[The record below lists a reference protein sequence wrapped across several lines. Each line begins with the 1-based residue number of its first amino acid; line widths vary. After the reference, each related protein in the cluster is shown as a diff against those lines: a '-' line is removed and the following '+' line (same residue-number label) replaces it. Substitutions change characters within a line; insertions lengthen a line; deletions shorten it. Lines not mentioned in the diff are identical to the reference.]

1 MTAALLFLLAPLIA
15 GVPGASPPQECFGDD
30 FYFAS
35 GKARDL
41 TKAFACYQASRD
53 WIMVAIMQLNGEG
66 TPVDVAAARATI
78 ANDKGESGGD
88 FDALDA
94 IIKKREANPT
104 ATYPRVD
111 FCRDVAVMYSS
122 RDGCRAREERKKSSK
137 ADAELDKVGRTLG
150 SGARAAF
157 DLARAAHGKFV
168 GAEGM
173 RTYYDYIEGAA
184 RSEMATIQEARVR
197 RNFTATIKRLIEGP
211 VGKLAG
217 RRSFADA
224 DKELNAVY
232 TAELTEYVKDNEEA
246 AVAAEQRKDADVA
259 AEHRQNNVDY
269 KEKARAA
276 QHAWV
281 RYRDAMGELAAARWP
296 ESRDAREQARAL
308 VTEDRIREL
317 RGK

>member
-1 MTAALLFLLAPLIA
+1 MTATVLLALAPFIVGLT
-15 GVPGASPPQECFGDD
+15 GASPPQDCEGDD

-41 TKAFACYQASRD
+41 DKAFACYRASEN
-53 WIMVAIMQLNGEG
+53 WLMVAIMQLNGEG
-66 TPVDVAAARATI
+66 TPVDVAAARASFAKETS
-78 ANDKGESGGD
+78 ESGGNY
-88 FDALDA
+88 DALDA

-111 FCRDVAVMYSS
+111 YCRDVAVTTHSW
-122 RDGCRAREERKKSSK
+122 DTCRARDESKKTSK
-137 ADAELDKVGRTLG
+137 ADAELEKVGRGL
-150 SGARAAF
+150 ARGVRPAF
-157 DLARAAHGKFV
+157 DRARSAYDKFV

-173 RTYYDYIEGAA
+173 RTYYEYIEGTM
-184 RSEMATIQEARVR
+184 RNSESMVQEARVR
-197 RNFTATIKRLIEGP
+197 RNFMVTIKRVIAGP
-211 VGKLAG
+211 AGKLAG

-232 TAELTEYVKDNEEA
+232 NANLIEYVKYNEET
-246 AVAAEQRKDADVA
+246 AVDAEQRKQPDIA
-259 AEHRQNNVDY
+259 AEHRQYNVDY

-276 QHAWV
+276 QHEWV
-281 RYRDAMGELAAARWP
+281 RYRDAVGELAAARWP
-296 ESRDAREQARAL
+296 DSRDAGEQARAL

>member
-1 MTAALLFLLAPLIA
+1 MTAALLFLLAPVIVGTPA
-15 GVPGASPPQECFGDD
+15 ASPSQECFGDD

-35 GKARDL
+35 GAARDL
-41 TKAFACYQASRD
+41 PKAFACYQASHE
-53 WIMVAIMQLNGEG
+53 WVMVAIMQLNGEG
-66 TPVDVAAARATI
+66 TPVDVAAARASI

-104 ATYPRVD
+104 GAYPRVD
-111 FCRDVAVMYSS
+111 FCRDVATMYSS
-122 RDGCRAREERKKSSK
+122 RDACRDRQERKKTSK
-137 ADAELDKVGRTLG
+137 ADAELEKVGRTLG
-150 SGARAAF
+150 SAARAAF
-157 DLARAAHGKFV
+157 DRARAAHGKFV

-184 RSEMATIQEARVR
+184 RNGMAMVQEARVR
-197 RNFTATIKRLIEGP
+197 RNFMTTIKRLIAGP
-211 VGKLAG
+211 AGKLAG

-232 TAELTEYVKDNEEA
+232 NANLSEYVKSNEEA
-246 AVAAEQRKDADVA
+246 AVDAEQRKQPDIA
-259 AEHRQNNVDY
+259 AEHRQYNVDY

-276 QHAWV
+276 QHEWV

-296 ESRDAREQARAL
+296 DSRDAREQARAL